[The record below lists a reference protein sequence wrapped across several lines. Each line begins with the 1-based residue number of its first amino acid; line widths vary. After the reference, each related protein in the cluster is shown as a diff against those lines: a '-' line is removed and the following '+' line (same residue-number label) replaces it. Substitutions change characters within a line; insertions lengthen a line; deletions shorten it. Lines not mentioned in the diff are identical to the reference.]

1 VTRAAR
7 RRPDPANP
15 APSTLRS
22 RRHRQR
28 KKVMAEDDD
37 ELVVRPMA
45 LPRKRATK
53 YLRKREI
60 EVANDDELFAAL
72 EPVIQFM
79 LNY

>member
-1 VTRAAR
+1 MTTSSSFVPWRYHA
-7 RRPDPANP
+7 
-15 APSTLRS
+15 S
-22 RRHRQR
+22 
-28 KKVMAEDDD
+28 
-37 ELVVRPMA
+37 
-45 LPRKRATK
+45 ATK